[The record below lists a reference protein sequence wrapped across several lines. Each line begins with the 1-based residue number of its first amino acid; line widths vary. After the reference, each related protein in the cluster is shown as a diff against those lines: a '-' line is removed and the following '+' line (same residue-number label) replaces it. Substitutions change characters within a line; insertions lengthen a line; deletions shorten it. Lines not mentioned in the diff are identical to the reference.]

1 MIAKLIRNLKRSDK
15 VVVPT
20 DKTNKWSVTTVDDY
34 STQMLAHL
42 ATDAEEVEASVLVEA
57 HKEGMAFI
65 TDDLFGEIS
74 EKEDKYLT
82 QKLDTRRVAT
92 PKLFIKDHKEPLAN
106 GSYPTRLVIP
116 ADGYMA
122 GFGKMAFTA
131 LRRMFDDHNVVYT
144 DRQIEQAYSL
154 KCDMEER
161 GYTRDNVTI
170 ASIDVEKMYPSMR
183 FSILSA
189 AVKYFARNLSR
200 KDKETA
206 KLCLRMLRFGMDH
219 TYLQFAGKY
228 YRYTGAGTA
237 DDPGLT
243 IGGFESAWL
252 ADLGMSYILK
262 KIPGMFRNTDMFKI
276 YRDDGIV
283 VFNGKVNR
291 EYVHNW
297 VGDLQRRAHRV
308 TKSPVGESLVR
319 FTAVLWGD
327 DDGGFDSNVV
337 EMDPRLAF
345 PFLDMEMRWAETNE
359 LHFQVHLKK
368 DQRLQYLNKGS
379 NHRYSTFEAIP
390 RGVFIRLARL
400 TTITDANR
408 DMPIDERYP
417 LHAAAL
423 RQAGLAAAGGFP
435 TLGEARLLDSE
446 YRQDAAIAADLEDSD
461 EDSIC
466 SKPDRQSYQPG
477 RDTFVKFGFSR
488 FWSVPL
494 HAKLKE
500 LRVKYGL
507 KWLRIRMAY
516 HCFPNL
522 QSIFSADL
530 GRKVMR
536 GVSSEDCADADCNC
550 QARFH
555 IRDGQCIYGGKCNQ
569 HCTVYKA
576 TCRHCD
582 KIYIGQTQTGLKK
595 RFDGHFQVT
604 RKQASGRDVAS
615 TTLSSHLT
623 DHLHISHHPRR
634 IGFHVDQIRPLI
646 HVDIEWKGDTI
657 AAMKSFRTR
666 SCILCMKERW
676 FIFKHRNSNIH
687 SVLNQN
693 LEVHKG
699 CKHQTRFHRFVQDTG
714 NPDP

>member
-1 MIAKLIRNLKRSDK
+1 MLVGAGWTSVMQQRSSFVFSLTKIK
-15 VVVPT
+15 VR
-20 DKTNKWSVTTVDDY
+20 
-34 STQMLAHL
+34 
-42 ATDAEEVEASVLVEA
+42 EVEKLLGGDEKVQLCMCKHSKFVDHLIQAK
-57 HKEGMAFI
+57 HKI
-65 TDDLFGEIS
+65 
-74 EKEDKYLT
+74 
-82 QKLDTRRVAT
+82 
-92 PKLFIKDHKEPLAN
+92 N
-106 GSYPTRLVIP
+106 
-116 ADGYMA
+116 
-122 GFGKMAFTA
+122 
-131 LRRMFDDHNVVYT
+131 
-144 DRQIEQAYSL
+144 
-154 KCDMEER
+154 
-161 GYTRDNVTI
+161 
-170 ASIDVEKMYPSMR
+170 
-183 FSILSA
+183 
-189 AVKYFARNLSR
+189 
-200 KDKETA
+200 
-206 KLCLRMLRFGMDH
+206 
-219 TYLQFAGKY
+219 
-228 YRYTGAGTA
+228 
-237 DDPGLT
+237 
-243 IGGFESAWL
+243 
-252 ADLGMSYILK
+252 
-262 KIPGMFRNTDMFKI
+262 
-276 YRDDGIV
+276 
-283 VFNGKVNR
+283 
-291 EYVHNW
+291 
-297 VGDLQRRAHRV
+297 
-308 TKSPVGESLVR
+308 
-319 FTAVLWGD
+319 
-327 DDGGFDSNVV
+327 
-337 EMDPRLAF
+337 
-345 PFLDMEMRWAETNE
+345 
-359 LHFQVHLKK
+359 
-368 DQRLQYLNKGS
+368 
-379 NHRYSTFEAIP
+379 
-390 RGVFIRLARL
+390 
-400 TTITDANR
+400 
-408 DMPIDERYP
+408 
-417 LHAAAL
+417 
-423 RQAGLAAAGGFP
+423 
-435 TLGEARLLDSE
+435 
-446 YRQDAAIAADLEDSD
+446 
-461 EDSIC
+461 
-466 SKPDRQSYQPG
+466 
-477 RDTFVKFGFSR
+477 GFSR